1 MLTAPAIQLLALTH
15 QQREQLGENDWSS
28 FRAKDAL
35 VVGNPTM
42 PWVAPALGESL
53 QQLPSL
59 PGAQREAVAIA
70 SLLNTQAIIGKQ
82 ATKAR
87 IEELM
92 PQARIILLATHG
104 LLDTMRGLGSAIAF
118 TPQDQHLSRRRL
130 DRCI

>member
-1 MLTAPAIQLLALTH
+1 
-15 QQREQLGENDWSS
+15 
-28 FRAKDAL
+28 
-35 VVGNPTM
+35 
-42 PWVAPALGESL
+42 
-53 QQLPSL
+53 LPSL

-92 PQARIILLATHG
+92 PQARIIHLATHG

-118 TPQDQHLSRRRL
+118 TPQGKDNGLLSIVIRG
-130 DRCI
+130 